1 MQLPKTPVLKKT
13 LLVVLLTAGCQTIE
27 RGPQNPRPKDAKT
40 RAIIGLQVS
49 ECLRRVAVLEDK
61 VALMETHR
69 ALERATPNDSAV
81 EVQDWPQGET
91 SHNGS
96 SDIDYD

>member
-1 MQLPKTPVLKKT
+1 MKKT
-13 LLVVLLTAGCQTIE
+13 AASILTAATLTGMTACRTT
-27 RGPQNPRPKDAKT
+27 NPEQRQSATGSKAFTAATKAD
-40 RAIIGLQVS
+40 
-49 ECLRRVAVLEDK
+49 ECLRRVAILERK
-61 VALMETHR
+61 VAFIEIDLSLLKT
-69 ALERATPNDSAV
+69 TPNDSAV